1 MPIEGVLSNRRGPSA
16 NCGCCKPP
24 CTCLAAKDTFR
35 FLIPS
40 ISLSGSSFSLAS
52 QCRTGTL
59 GGSFSASATINY
71 DDNFCGESIG
81 SFICPTIR
89 SHYFGSFPF
98 VHEGGTTTTSVVGRF
113 GGFLGGGGC
122 RFAPAVIQ
130 CMDGPPFNDPI
141 NDIEPC
147 IQAVPDGYGGFNI
160 VYGGVRA
167 PISAGVGISFSCRD
181 NEPIYDLYVT
191 AQYSIYYGGSFPG
204 GPLPVTA
211 PAAPSGWT
219 RNPSAPLSQALG
231 FSYIRNDGLASL
243 SFGRSSTGFANLFC
257 TGPSGPFVSRNPPIY
272 TLSAFTTIRNASTV
286 VLDYPFDPAGIFS
299 GITGTA

>member
-1 MPIEGVLSNRRGPSA
+1 MPVEGVLSNRRGPSA

-24 CTCLAAKDTFR
+24 CTCLAAKDAFR

-52 QCRTGTL
+52 QCRSGTL

-71 DDNFCGESIG
+71 DDDFCGESAG
-81 SFICPTIR
+81 SFVCPTIR

-113 GGFLGGGGC
+113 GSNLSGGC
-122 RFAPAVIQ
+122 FFSPAVIQ
-130 CMDGPPFNDPI
+130 CMDSPPVADPI

-147 IQAVPDGYGGFNI
+147 ITAVPDGYGGFDL

-167 PISAGVGISFSCRD
+167 PVSASVGISFSCRD
-181 NEPIYDLYVT
+181 NEPAYDLYVT
-191 AQYSIYYGGSFPG
+191 AQYSIYYGTSFPG
-204 GPLPVTA
+204 GPIAVTA
-211 PAAPSGWT
+211 PAAPTGWT
-219 RNPSAPLSQALG
+219 RTPSGAGVSALN
-231 FSYIRNDGLASL
+231 FLYVRNDGLATL
-243 SFGRSSTGFANLFC
+243 SFNRASDRFSNHFC
-257 TGPSGPFVSRNPPIY
+257 NGVFVAGIQPIY
-272 TLSAFTTIRNASTV
+272 TLSAFTTVRNSSTV
-286 VLDYPFDPAGIFS
+286 TLDYPFDPAGIFS